1 MAGFQVIT
9 IPGDARGNVDID
21 ALRAAVG
28 SDTAALMIT
37 NPNTLGLWDENIT
50 EAIKVVHEA
59 GGLVYNDGANF
70 NAILGIVRPGDLG
83 IDVMHY
89 NLHKTFSTP
98 HGGGGPGSGPVGVRD
113 GLEKYLPGPRVAK
126 SEKDGK
132 DYYDWVEPTDSIGR
146 LHGFHGNFGMH
157 VRAYTYIR
165 MHGAE
170 GLRKVSEDAV
180 LSANYLLA
188 ELRDKYDLPYDRSC
202 MHEFV
207 FSGSRQKKNGVRTL
221 DIAKRLLDFGVHP
234 PTTYFPLVVPE
245 ALMIEPTE
253 TESKESLDFFISAM
267 RQIAEE
273 AESTPEVVTNAPH
286 TTEYK
291 RFDEAGANRNL
302 NLRWRTAPVPE
313 PVAAD

>member
-1 MAGFQVIT
+1 
-9 IPGDARGNVDID
+9 
-21 ALRAAVG
+21 
-28 SDTAALMIT
+28 
-37 NPNTLGLWDENIT
+37 
-50 EAIKVVHEA
+50 
-59 GGLVYNDGANF
+59 
-70 NAILGIVRPGDLG
+70 
-83 IDVMHY
+83 
-89 NLHKTFSTP
+89 
-98 HGGGGPGSGPVGVRD
+98 
-113 GLEKYLPGPRVAK
+113 
-126 SEKDGK
+126 
-132 DYYDWVEPTDSIGR
+132 
-146 LHGFHGNFGMH
+146 MH

-207 FSGSRQKKNGVRTL
+207 FSGNRQKKNGVKTL

-273 AESTPEVVTNAPH
+273 AENTPEVVTNAPH
-286 TTEYK
+286 TTEFK

-302 NLRWRTAPVPE
+302 NLRWRTALAPV